1 MSTTSQFSTIKM
13 TKYYV
18 LKGRKVYPAESLLDW
33 ALNFEQSNR
42 IVKKDSIEGVEV
54 STVFLGLDHNWG
66 DGPPLIFETI
76 TFSDSMGEVQVRCT
90 TYEQAEEMHENVC
103 KIVRAAQSGAEV
115 VAMDAITR
123 IREHAKT
130 NE

>member
-1 MSTTSQFSTIKM
+1 M
-13 TKYYV
+13 TKYYL
-18 LKGRKVYPAESLLDW
+18 LKGREVYPAESLLDW

-42 IVKKDSIEGVEV
+42 IVKKDTIDGVEV

-66 DGPPLIFETI
+66 GGPPLIFETM
-76 TFSDSMGEVQVRCT
+76 TFSDSMGEIQVRCS
-90 TYEQAEEMHENVC
+90 TYEQAEKMHANVC
-103 KIVRAAQSGAEV
+103 ELVRAAHSGAEAS
-115 VAMDAITR
+115 AMEAITR